1 MISEQAD
8 LRPRLLIVDD
18 EPKNLRL
25 LANIYSDDYRLSLA
39 TSGAKALELLEITPD
54 IELVLLDVM
63 MPDMDGLVVY
73 EHIRAQTAHQD
84 LPVIFVTA
92 RNDAALE
99 MRALGSG
106 AADYLLKPVH
116 VGLARVRVQQQIT
129 LARQRLELQRAREA
143 AEAGNRAKSQFLT
156 AVSHELR
163 TPLNAILGFGQVLES
178 DTALAEEQRDNVRE
192 ILDAGTHLLA
202 LINDVLDL
210 GKIEAARVDLALED
224 IDLPELG
231 QACLRLCE
239 PVSKRRGVSL
249 HSRFEADLPLVRAD
263 RIRVRQVI
271 VNLMSNAIKFNH
283 EDGEVVL
290 SMRSTPEG
298 GIRVDVVDD
307 GPGISADLHH
317 RLFEPFVRGA
327 ESERRQIE
335 GTGIGLTIC
344 KRLVNMMHGE
354 IGCISEPGLGS
365 RFWFTLPG
373 AAPGA
378 LNQTRSSPPASVSL
392 ASLSGS
398 SRTPEIAA
406 VMAPHPSA
414 QPASEEAVLE
424 EPASEELA
432 SVGEPPRTILCIDDN
447 PANLKLLQLVL
458 KRLPRVTV
466 VASKDPTQAVALAA
480 QHRPLL
486 ALVDIQM
493 PEVDGFEV
501 LLRLRTLAPLA
512 QMPVAALSANA
523 MAEDIRAGMAAGFA
537 AYFTKPFDVDELLA
551 WVEDALRRGEAQR
564 RGRLPPVALAAT
576 R

>member
-1 MISEQAD
+1 
-8 LRPRLLIVDD
+8 LLIVDD

-25 LANIYSDDYRLSLA
+25 LANIYADDYRLSLA

-63 MPDMDGLVVY
+63 MPDMDGLAVY
-73 EHIRAQTAHQD
+73 ERIRAQPAHQD

-129 LARQRLELQRAREA
+129 LARQRLELQRARQA

-178 DTALAEEQRDNVRE
+178 DGTLADEQRDNVRE

-210 GKIEAARVDLALED
+210 GKIEAARVDLTLED

-249 HSRFEADLPLVRAD
+249 RNRFDSDLPLVHAD

-283 EDGEVVL
+283 EGGEVVL
-290 SMRSTPEG
+290 SMRPTPEG
-298 GIRVDVVDD
+298 GIRVEVMDN
-307 GPGISADLHH
+307 GPGISADLHP

-344 KRLVNMMHGE
+344 KRLVNMMRGE

-373 AAPGA
+373 ASRGA
-378 LNQTRSSPPASVSL
+378 VAERLSSLPVSVSP
-392 ASLSGS
+392 APLSAP
-398 SRTPEIAA
+398 SRAPEIAMPVA
-406 VMAPHPSA
+406 AAAPSQITSE
-414 QPASEEAVLE
+414 QP
-424 EPASEELA
+424 EPE
-432 SVGEPPRTILCIDDN
+432 GETPRTILCIDDN

-458 KRLPRVTV
+458 KRLPRVVV
-466 VASKDPTQAVALAA
+466 VASQNPAQAVSLAA

-493 PEVDGFEV
+493 PDVDGFEV
-501 LLRLRTLAPLA
+501 LRRLRTLAPLA

-523 MAEDIRAGMAAGFA
+523 MAEDIRAGLAAGFES
-537 AYFTKPFDVDELLA
+537 YFTKPFDVDELLA
-551 WVEDALRRGEAQR
+551 WVDEALRRAETQR
-564 RGRLPPVALAAT
+564 RGRPPLVAAT
-576 R
+576 ATP